1 MAFLLRYNV
10 TSSLKEASRIPIS
23 HFAASYWRQPSSAYG
38 YSMRMRCLH
47 NFALTRQVPN
57 SFVNAVTKYY
67 QVQDDGI
74 SMPLAK
80 SQQKEYLSVLRTKV
94 PTLLLPALE
103 SHPDSIFV
111 EDTVVA
117 VGGKRAV
124 ITWPGHSTRQG
135 EVASIQ
141 NVLVEQLGMEVWDM
155 HGRNESAICDGGDVL
170 NTGRHVF
177 VGLSERTNMEGV
189 TVLRE
194 AFGSHLPV
202 ITVPLEADD
211 ALHLKSIVT
220 HVDAYTLMV
229 PQGPL
234 GDRVLK
240 DMDAETLGYQ
250 TVRLPD
256 IRACNV
262 VSLNGLI
269 VASANIC
276 DESRRKLQDCAQQKS
291 LNIAFVDTS
300 EIHKGDGGCTCCS
313 VLLSL

>member
-1 MAFLLRYNV
+1 MTFLLRYKV
-10 TSSLKEASRIPIS
+10 APSMKQVSRIPIS
-23 HFAASYWRQPSSAYG
+23 PFAASSWRQPSSAYR
-38 YSMRMRCLH
+38 YPPRMRCLH

-57 SFVNAVTKYY
+57 SFANAVTKYY
-67 QVQDDGI
+67 QGKDDAI

-80 SQQKEYLSVLRTKV
+80 AQHEEYLSVLRTKV
-94 PTLLLPALE
+94 PTLILPALE
-103 SHPDSIFV
+103 AHPDSIFV

-117 VGGKRAV
+117 IGSKRAV
-124 ITWPGHSTRQG
+124 ITWPGHMTRQG

-141 NVLVEQLGMEVWDM
+141 KVLVEQMGMEVWDM
-155 HGRNESAICDGGDVL
+155 HSRNELAICDGGDVL

-177 VGLSERTNMEGV
+177 VGLSERTNMEGA

-194 AFGSHLPV
+194 AFDSHLPV
-202 ITVPLEADD
+202 ITVTLEADD

-220 HVDAYTLMV
+220 HMDEYTLLV
-229 PQGPL
+229 PDGSL
-234 GDRVLK
+234 GDKVWK

-250 TVRLPD
+250 AVRLPD

-276 DESRRKLQDCAQQKS
+276 DESRRMLEDCAQQKS
-291 LNIAFVDTS
+291 LDIAFVDTS
-300 EIHKGDGGCTCCS
+300 EIHKGDGACTCCS
-313 VLLSL
+313 VLLSI